1 MKIPIVMVA
10 FGTTSKAISTYQ
22 YIEKI
27 TRDRFKNHTVFW
39 AFSSRVIAHRLQRE
53 GMKEIQHPAE
63 RFNLLAEQGYKSVIV
78 QPLHLFAGKEF
89 DTLTRDMQEST
100 LNCIS
105 GAPLISS
112 PQDYHD
118 ICKILQPFITSHPP
132 KATLILGHGTYH
144 PIWTAYYCLETFLRQ
159 QFGPH
164 IFVGTV
170 EKYPNSD
177 HLADK
182 ISEAG
187 YKEVRII
194 PFFLVTGMHYRRDII
209 GDSEFSWQ
217 NRFRKKNIAVEMIK
231 QGLGML
237 PGFTDIITRHI
248 KAAIDRSNEYR

>member
-10 FGTTSKAISTYQ
+10 FGTTSKSITTYQ
-22 YIEKI
+22 YIEKK
-27 TRDRFKNHTVFW
+27 TSDHFKNHTVFW
-39 AFSSRVIAHRLQRE
+39 SFSSRIITHQIQRE
-53 GMKEIQHPAE
+53 GRKDILHPVE
-63 RFNLLAEQGYKSVIV
+63 RFSLLAEQGYKSVIV
-78 QPLHLFAGKEF
+78 QPLHLFAGREF

-105 GAPLISS
+105 GAPLIHS

-118 ICKILQPFITSHPP
+118 ICKILQSFITSHPK

-177 HLADK
+177 NLADK

-187 YKEVRII
+187 YEEVRII

-209 GDSEFSWQ
+209 GDNEFSWR
-217 NRFRKKNIAVEMIK
+217 NRFRKKNIAVEIIE

-248 KAAIDRSNEYR
+248 KAAIDRGNDYR